1 MTNDKNVN
9 LKNLSVQEKRD
20 FLRSADS
27 SQIKKIFRKVSPS
40 EIAEIIGGLPSDE
53 LVDILEVFPKSQQTE
68 ILENIDT
75 EKARKV
81 SQLLLYG
88 KDTAGGM
95 MAVEFSAFN
104 QNVTIE
110 VVIDKIRKDS
120 PDTNRAFYIYVVD
133 DMNRLLG
140 VISLRD
146 LITKPPQTV
155 IRNILKKSVVSV
167 PHILDREATAN
178 FFQKYNFLAIPVV
191 DEKNCI
197 LGIITAD
204 DVSRAVRQEATEDLI
219 RITGISSD
227 DLSIDAPLT
236 LSLKKRLPWLVFNM
250 FLDVIAVSVVAIY
263 QGTIQAV
270 VAIAVL
276 MPVISDMSGNTGF
289 QGLTLIVRGFALGK
303 ISTKDFWKIFRR
315 QSILGLITGIVLG
328 LEVALLAYLWKWNPY
343 FGLVAGA
350 AMFCS
355 IYIAGF
361 VGIMIPLFLKFI
373 KVDPAVATGP
383 VLTTITDLTGF
394 FITLSLA
401 TKAIDLI
408 K

>member
-1 MTNDKNVN
+1 M
-9 LKNLSVQEKRD
+9 L
-20 FLRSADS
+20 
-27 SQIKKIFRKVSPS
+27 
-40 EIAEIIGGLPSDE
+40 
-53 LVDILEVFPKSQQTE
+53 
-68 ILENIDT
+68 
-75 EKARKV
+75 
-81 SQLLLYG
+81 
-88 KDTAGGM
+88 
-95 MAVEFSAFN
+95 
-104 QNVTIE
+104 
-110 VVIDKIRKDS
+110 
-120 PDTNRAFYIYVVD
+120 
-133 DMNRLLG
+133 
-140 VISLRD
+140 
-146 LITKPPQTV
+146 
-155 IRNILKKSVVSV
+155 
-167 PHILDREATAN
+167 
-178 FFQKYNFLAIPVV
+178 
-191 DEKNCI
+191 
-197 LGIITAD
+197 
-204 DVSRAVRQEATEDLI
+204 
-219 RITGISSD
+219 
-227 DLSIDAPLT
+227 
-236 LSLKKRLPWLVFNM
+236 
-250 FLDVIAVSVVAIY
+250 LDVIAVSVVAIY

-303 ISTKDFWKIFRR
+303 ISVKDFWKIFKR
-315 QSILGLITGIVLG
+315 QSLLGLITGIVLG

-343 FGLVAGA
+343 FGLVAGV